1 MDALKLDELLPYLVN
16 RLGPRV
22 EAGFAGPLRANGIT
36 LPMWRVLAVLRVS
49 GPMGLNDLG
58 AGTSLP
64 LSTLSRL
71 VGDMVSRGLLSRIRK
86 PDDARAVEVDLTDR
100 GRAVANAVTPL
111 ARHYETAMARGFA
124 RAELAELRR
133 LLIKLYANMDGI
145 ETTWRAAAE

>member
-16 RLGPRV
+16 RLGPKV
-22 EAGFAGPLRANGIT
+22 EAGFAEPLAANGIT

-49 GPMGLNDLG
+49 GPQGLNALG
-58 AGTSLP
+58 DGTSLP

-71 VGDMVSRGLLSRIRK
+71 VGDMVSRGLLSRVRK

-100 GRAVANAVTPL
+100 GRAVAEAVTPL
-111 ARHYETAMARGFA
+111 AQRYEAAMARDFSDV
-124 RAELAELRR
+124 ELAELRR

-145 ETTWRAAAE
+145 ETSWRAAAE